1 MAEQRVALGIDPTGK
16 PIAIRLT
23 DAGALGISGA
33 SDAGGGAIAVDG
45 VLLLGLSDS
54 GRFVPLAVDA
64 SGNLQVGTGGG
75 GGGDDPL
82 ELQNWLSIGANP
94 AQSGALRL
102 ENNAKIVARNHA
114 GDDDIPLIVLTTANH
129 IDINHPDGG
138 RFRLT
143 GNGYATINGLNNAYI
158 SIAPTDVIEVAGGN
172 SGAAGLFIAAD
183 GSLSLVTDTGKLIT
197 LSPLDVP
204 TSDPAVAGAI
214 FSMDGAGLAAALGA
228 GARYLLVSGGP

>member
-1 MAEQRVALGIDPTGK
+1 MGLTPTGQ
-16 PIAIRLT
+16 
-23 DAGALGISGA
+23 
-33 SDAGGGAIAVDG
+33 
-45 VLLLGLSDS
+45 
-54 GRFVPLAVDA
+54 FVPLAVDA
-64 SGNLQVGTGGG
+64 DGNLQGGSGG

-143 GNGYATINGLNNAYI
+143 GNGYVTINGLNNAYI

-204 TSDPAVAGAI
+204 TSDPVVAGAI
-214 FSMDGAGLAAALGA
+214 FSVDGAGLAAALGA